1 MIGSIEGNIIHRTEQ
16 SVIIETSS
24 GVGYRIFVG
33 KQTLPEAVQ
42 LFIHHHIREDSSD
55 LYGFVSAADLE
66 IFELLLTVSGVGP
79 KVALALVTTL
89 GRELIIEAIAQNQPA
104 TFRRVSGIGQKVAEK
119 IIVELRN
126 KVSSSS
132 IASTPFPEQD
142 QLVDALLGFGYR
154 QQEIAHIM
162 PKLDSET
169 SMRDKLKQALQLLA
183 K

>member
-1 MIGSIEGNIIHRTEQ
+1 MIGSIKGNIIHQTEQ
-16 SVIIETSS
+16 SVIIETPS
-24 GVGYRIFVG
+24 GVGYRVFVG
-33 KQTLPEAVQ
+33 KQTLPETVR
-42 LFIHHHIREDSSD
+42 LFTHHHIREDSSD
-55 LYGFVSAADLE
+55 LYGFSHFANLE
-66 IFELLLTVSGVGP
+66 MFELLLNVSGVGP

-89 GRELIIEAIAQNQPA
+89 GRETITQAIIQNQPA
-104 TFRRVSGIGQKVAEK
+104 TFQTVSGIGQKVAEK

-162 PKLDSET
+162 PKLDLKAP
-169 SMRDKLKQALQLLA
+169 MHDKLKQALRLLA